1 MYNDEEL
8 VRYVLRTGPDQLE
21 KSMTMITL
29 RSWPLYS
36 LVKDNNSIWTGRLRL
51 LEEDW
56 NKTFFEE
63 NSAAKIVGDREDPRL
78 SARAEGRL

>member
-36 LVKDNNSIWTGRLRL
+36 LVKDNNSIWTERLRL

-78 SARAEGRL
+78 WARAEGRL

>member
-8 VRYVLRTGPDQLE
+8 VRYVLRTGPDKLE

-36 LVKDNNSIWTGRLRL
+36 LVKDNNSIWTELLRL
-51 LEEDW
+51 LEED
-56 NKTFFEE
+56 
-63 NSAAKIVGDREDPRL
+63 
-78 SARAEGRL
+78 